1 MADSGNASTRSGTE
15 AEWRVKEAI
24 LAIARRLPGH
34 LRLAWG
40 LARDSRVPPAARRW
54 VVAAGLY
61 NLSPLDP
68 IPGII
73 PVLGQLDDYA
83 VLLLAIRRA
92 LQVCPPELRE
102 EHLTRTGVTETQI
115 DQDLQEM
122 RRIAGHLTRSAARGA
137 WAGLRFAAGV
147 GVELGRQLAVGV
159 ARAVDPKSTAIG
171 GNPKEEAA
179 PE

>member
-1 MADSGNASTRSGTE
+1 
-15 AEWRVKEAI
+15 
-24 LAIARRLPGH
+24 
-34 LRLAWG
+34 
-40 LARDSRVPPAARRW
+40 
-54 VVAAGLY
+54 
-61 NLSPLDP
+61 
-68 IPGII
+68 
-73 PVLGQLDDYA
+73 
-83 VLLLAIRRA
+83 
-92 LQVCPPELRE
+92 
-102 EHLTRTGVTETQI
+102 
-115 DQDLQEM
+115 M

>member
-1 MADSGNASTRSGTE
+1 MTE
-15 AEWRVKEAI
+15 NENTGANPGAEPEWRVKGAI
-24 LAIARRLPGH
+24 LAIARRLPGY

-102 EHLTRTGVTETQI
+102 EHLARTGVAEAQI

-159 ARAVDPKSTAIG
+159 ARAVDPKPTAPG
-171 GNPKEEAA
+171 GIAKEEAA
-179 PE
+179 P

>member
-1 MADSGNASTRSGTE
+1 MAERENAGVTPGAE
-15 AEWRVKEAI
+15 PEWRVKEAI
-24 LAIARRLPGH
+24 LAIARRLPSY

-92 LQVCPPELRE
+92 LRACPPDLRE
-102 EHLTRTGVTETQI
+102 EHLARSGVVAAQI

-137 WAGLRFAAGV
+137 WAGLRFAAGM
-147 GVELGRQLAVGV
+147 GVEMGRQLAVGV
-159 ARAVDPKSTAIG
+159 ARAVDPKPAAPG
-171 GNPKEEAA
+171 KNPKEEAA
-179 PE
+179 PQ